1 MKAIIPVAG
10 AGVNLRPHTYT
21 QPKPLI
27 PVAGKPIVSFIID
40 QLTEAGVEE
49 FVFILGYLGDKIKN
63 YLTTNY
69 PDLNTTYVLQ
79 DDRKGLG
86 HAILLTKEI
95 IKDEE
100 DIVILLGDTIIDMD
114 MNEFIQMKGSVLAT
128 QKVKD
133 PRQFGVVEV
142 DKDGIVAKVV
152 EKPAIPK
159 SNMAIAGLYKISDT
173 KELIAALE
181 KVYDNATSE
190 NREVHLAEGLMT
202 MIEGGNK
209 FKTYEVSRW
218 YDCGKKD
225 ILLETNKM
233 LLAQRVSDVGTQFI
247 YNHTIIIPPVIY
259 GKSCEFTN
267 AIIGPNVT
275 LGDNVHIENSFISD
289 SILGDYVQISGA
301 VLTKS
306 IIGNDASIKGLSQSL
321 NIGDNNEID
330 FSN

>member
-27 PVAGKPIVSFIID
+27 PVAGKPIISFIID
-40 QLTEAGVEE
+40 QLKDAGVEE
-49 FVFILGYLGDKIKN
+49 FVFVLGYLGDKIKS
-63 YLTTNY
+63 YLTSNY
-69 PDLNTTYVLQ
+69 PDLNISYVVQ
-79 DDRKGLG
+79 DVRKGLG
-86 HAILLTKEI
+86 HAILLTKNI
-95 IKDEE
+95 IEKE
-100 DIVILLGDTIIDMD
+100 DNIVILLGDTIIDMD
-114 MNEFIQMKGSVLAT
+114 MREFIDIKGSVLAT

-133 PRQFGVVEV
+133 PRKFGVVEV
-142 DKDGIVAKVV
+142 DKNGIVKKVV
-152 EKPAIPK
+152 EKPSIPK
-159 SNMAIAGLYKISDT
+159 SNLAIAGLYKISQVSQLL
-173 KELIAALE
+173 EALE
-181 KVYDNATSE
+181 RVYKTATAE
-190 NREVHLAEGLMT
+190 DREVHLAEGLMT
-202 MIEGGNK
+202 MIDDGSK

-218 YDCGKKD
+218 YDCGKKE

-233 LLAQRVSDVGTQFI
+233 LLEQRVSDVGTQFI
-247 YNHTIIIPPVIY
+247 FNHTIIIPPVIY

-275 LGDNVHIENSFISD
+275 IGDNVHIENSFISD

-301 VLTKS
+301 VLTQS
-306 IIGNDASIKGLSQSL
+306 VIGNDASIKGLSQSL